1 MSYANATPKPLKFLV
16 SNGDL
21 VDEDGNVLAHSDSL
35 KDMYDKA
42 CPEVKKYLLSDGS
55 VVDEDNNLII
65 KNEYFKK
72 VYDQAVPKVAK
83 YLHSDGTID
92 ENPSGGSGADLENNH
107 QATIDVST
115 YTNPVEIT
123 PTQGKDGMKKATIT
137 LDNIPSGG
145 GINFFND
152 QIPGFLLD
160 DIVPIIVVNAD
171 GTLVS
176 NLADVPNAKFIVSMQ
191 HGSSQTECW
200 RKDDSSVIPHNT
212 NVYYNDNQDFTI
224 TNGEITLSDITRTIS
239 STTLYLNECM
249 TSLGS

>member
-16 SNGDL
+16 RNGNL
-21 VDEDGNVLAHSDSL
+21 VDENGNVLAHSDSL

-65 KNEYFKK
+65 KNDYFKK

-123 PTQGKDGMKKATIT
+123 PTQGKDGMKKATVT
-137 LDNIPSGG
+137 VTNIPQAGAMLYGWFDNYG
-145 GINFFND
+145 GIVYLNIDTAPTEAND
-152 QIPGFLLD
+152 IKTARITAGIVEIDSLLEEGD
-160 DIVPIIVVNAD
+160 TYTKISD
-171 GTLVS
+171 
-176 NLADVPNAKFIVSMQ
+176 
-191 HGSSQTECW
+191 TEF
-200 RKDDSSVIPHNT
+200 SV
-212 NVYYNDNQDFTI
+212 
-224 TNGEITLSDITRTIS
+224 NGETFTRR
-239 STTLYLNECM
+239 STENDV
-249 TSLGS
+249 SVWG